1 MCHNRSEM
9 SFSIAIAQVNPLVGD
24 VAGNLAIVRRA
35 RIEAAALG
43 ADLVVFPELVLVGYP
58 PEDLV
63 LRPAL
68 VDAAI
73 HIARLADSSNPGL
86 MFPASVER
94 VRLLARFGGPRGI
107 VDVRRRG
114 GDGDWFSVDVDVK
127 TADGTLCVEL
137 RGLRYTAVDSDAIA
151 DREPGHAAPGPVD
164 APAGDRLDWSH
175 LSEAETLAELQVRLQ
190 AILARELGT
199 PPAAVRVDQ
208 PFPELGLD
216 SMMAMT
222 VLREAKK
229 LTGVDLSA
237 TMLWNHPTVAGLAEF
252 VTELLAPQRQSQEA
266 EVPPQPEPA
275 GGLLD
280 ELFDSVE
287 SVPAHSESGV

>member
-1 MCHNRSEM
+1 M
-9 SFSIAIAQVNPLVGD
+9 
-24 VAGNLAIVRRA
+24 
-35 RIEAAALG
+35 
-43 ADLVVFPELVLVGYP
+43 PEPSV
-58 PEDLV
+58 
-63 LRPAL
+63 PAL